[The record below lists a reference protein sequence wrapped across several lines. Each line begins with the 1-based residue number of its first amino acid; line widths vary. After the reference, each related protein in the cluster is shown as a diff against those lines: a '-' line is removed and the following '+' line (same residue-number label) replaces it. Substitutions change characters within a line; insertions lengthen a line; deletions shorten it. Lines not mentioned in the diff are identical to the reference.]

1 MAVKLNTDS
10 IADIVT
16 KCTAEK
22 PYRAA
27 VVAKTVK
34 TKKVLD
40 ELKEALNANEIGFWC
55 INICYLTYMFR
66 TKNGSTI
73 EVIDNSVYKQDN
85 HVFHDVASEGD
96 GFRIIARRSY
106 Y

>member
-1 MAVKLNTDS
+1 MVVKPNTDG
-10 IADIVT
+10 IAEIVT
-16 KCTAEK
+16 KCTAKK

-40 ELKEALNANEIGFWC
+40 EIKAALSANETSFWC
-55 INICYLTYMFR
+55 INIAVGIYIFR
-66 TKNGSTI
+66 TQNGSVLEI
-73 EVIDNSVYKQDN
+73 IDNSVYKQDN